1 MQMEFKIKIDCLI
14 FYIRHSAQA
23 FLNQIILHDFR
34 VFIKVLHLNDNIY
47 KTSSYFK
54 ITFYE
59 VLYQVASNLLKV
71 GSFYNVHTDSMF

>member
-1 MQMEFKIKIDCLI
+1 M
-14 FYIRHSAQA
+14 
-23 FLNQIILHDFR
+23 
-34 VFIKVLHLNDNIY
+34 LHLNDNIY

-71 GSFYNVHTDSMF
+71 GSFYNDHTDSMF